1 VVGNKMNSFD
11 PTAINPVSGT
21 PGVVTFAGVNGVP
34 ERAFATDTNNF
45 GPRLG
50 FAYRIPGK
58 RETVIRGGGGI
69 FYGPTV
75 SNTIGDVASLGFS
88 TSASY
93 VASAAELES
102 VLRLR
107 DGFPAV
113 SRPPL
118 NAAFG
123 AVARGQT
130 PNTAVAFFNPKQVAP
145 ISYQYNLNV
154 QREVVSGLLVEAGY
168 LANVSHN
175 LTANDLSLD
184 QVAPQLMGAGN
195 AQARRPFPQFSNVTW
210 INPSIGNSTYHGG
223 FVRAEKR
230 FGGSFSFL
238 AHYTFSKFIDDVESA
253 NEYGVTGSYM
263 DAYNRRL
270 DKGLSGSD
278 VPQHLVLTLL
288 YELPQLRGNRLLK
301 TTLGGW
307 KLGLLETAES
317 GAPFT
322 VITAADT
329 TNAFPAG
336 SLRPNLL
343 HDPSLPS
350 GQRSITHWFD
360 TSAFAAP
367 AQFTF
372 GNSPRS
378 GLRGAGLV
386 TTDVTLEKSVWL
398 KEKLKFDLRGEFYN
412 ILNHANFNVPGATY
426 GAADFGLVTS
436 ARAGRTVQLAARLS
450 F

>member
-1 VVGNKMNSFD
+1 
-11 PTAINPVSGT
+11 VSQAE
-21 PGVVTFAGVNGVP
+21 F
-34 ERAFATDTNNF
+34 E
-45 GPRLG
+45 
-50 FAYRIPGK
+50 
-58 RETVIRGGGGI
+58 
-69 FYGPTV
+69 
-75 SNTIGDVASLGFS
+75 
-88 TSASY
+88 SA
-93 VASAAELES
+93 
-102 VLRLR
+102 LRLR
-107 DGFPAV
+107 DGFPAA
-113 SRPPL
+113 SRPAL
-118 NAAFG
+118 NSAFG
-123 AVARGQT
+123 AVAAGQK
-130 PNTAVAFFNPKQVAP
+130 PNTSVAFFNPKQVAP

-154 QREVVSGLLVEAGY
+154 QREVAAGLLVEAGY
-168 LANVSHN
+168 LANISHH

-184 QVAPQLMGAGN
+184 QVAPQLMGAGD

-210 INPSIGNSTYHGG
+210 INPSVGNSTYHGG

-253 NEYGVTGSYM
+253 NEYGITGSYM

-278 VPQHLVLTLL
+278 VPHRLVVTLL
-288 YELPQLRGNRLLK
+288 YELPQLRGNRILR

-322 VITAADT
+322 VITTANT

-336 SLRPNLL
+336 GLRPNLL
-343 HDPSLPS
+343 HAATLGSEE
-350 GQRSITHWFD
+350 RSITRWFD

-378 GLRGAGLV
+378 GLRSAPLA
-386 TTDVTLEKSVWL
+386 TTDVTLEKPIWL
-398 KEKLKFDLRGEFYN
+398 REKLKFDLRGEFYN
-412 ILNHANFNVPGATY
+412 ILNHASFNIPGATF
-426 GAADFGLVTS
+426 GGADFGFVTS
-436 ARAGRTVQLAARLS
+436 ARPGRTVQLAGRLS